1 MVGSRPDDPLIQ
13 IKPAGPEQILT
24 WPRTM
29 DAVPEPIANEVKDML
44 SNQPGGIRFPREETL
59 PVATLLALAGGYI
72 DAYTWITHRV
82 FANAQTAN
90 MLFLWIHAMAGEWA
104 QALHFVPSLA
114 AFILGVI
121 MASWLRRLAGANAG
135 PISLLVEIAFLI
147 LVAIL
152 HNRVPSVAGT
162 LGISFV
168 AAMQAASFPRVE
180 SWAYSSVMATANLRQ
195 TTEGLF
201 IAVAVS
207 HEQHR
212 FRRPGV
218 FAMVLAAFGVGAATG
233 AYVTV
238 QVPAL
243 TLGIP
248 VTLLLIALLRCEQRD
263 PSVVTS

>member
-1 MVGSRPDDPLIQ
+1 MNQDVS
-13 IKPAGPEQILT
+13 
-24 WPRTM
+24 
-29 DAVPEPIANEVKDML
+29 
-44 SNQPGGIRFPREETL
+44 SNQPGGMRFPREEAL
-59 PVATLLALAGGYI
+59 PVATLLAFAGGYI

-90 MLFLWIHAMAGEWA
+90 MLFLWIDAMAGEWA
-104 QALHFVPSLA
+104 KALHYVPSLA
-114 AFILGVI
+114 AFVLGVV

-135 PISLLVEIAFLI
+135 PISLLIEIAFLI
-147 LVAIL
+147 LVAVL
-152 HNRVPSVAGT
+152 HNRLPGVAGT

-180 SWAYSSVMATANLRQ
+180 SCAYSSVMATTNLRQ
-195 TTEGLF
+195 TIEGLF
-201 IAVAVS
+201 IAVTGSADP
-207 HEQHR
+207 HR

-218 FAMVLAAFGVGAATG
+218 FAMVLAAFGVGAAAS

-248 VTLLLIALLRCEQRD
+248 VTFLLMALLRCEQRD
-263 PSVVTS
+263 PDPVAS